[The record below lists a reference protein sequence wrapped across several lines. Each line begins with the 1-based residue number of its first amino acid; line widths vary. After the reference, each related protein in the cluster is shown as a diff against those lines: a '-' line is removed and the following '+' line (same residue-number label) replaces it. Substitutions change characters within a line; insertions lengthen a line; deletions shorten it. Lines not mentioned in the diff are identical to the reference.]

1 VSGEH
6 GVLLVGGYAGLK
18 SHSMVLFADSLAG
31 ALRAR
36 GIAVRQLDPPVV
48 LGRVGGRRLRKWL
61 AHVDRLVIFPLLLAA
76 VARRYPLIHLCD
88 HSFAFYSALLPSKRV
103 VITCHDLIGLRRAD
117 GGYAEESASV
127 TGRLL
132 QALVRARLRAAP
144 HLVCVSE
151 ATRADL
157 LASLDIPDA
166 RVRVVHNGLN
176 HPYAPMSAAESDH
189 ALEHAAPQHGTAAQT
204 PGGLRALTQAPYLL
218 HVGSGAWRKNR
229 AGVVDIFAELR
240 ARAPERAE
248 SLLMVGEPPDADLR
262 ARIDCLGLA
271 PRVHFI
277 TGVGYTALRA
287 LYCRAQWL
295 LFPSFYEGF
304 GWPVIEAQACGCPV
318 LTSKRPPLPEV
329 AGEAAVF
336 VDPDDAA
343 DAAASLLAAWPQRD
357 RLIAAGFENA
367 KRFSMA
373 KMAEGYA
380 AAYAQAMVGADA
392 PAPAATL
399 PPHPDATP

>member
-1 VSGEH
+1 MSGDPS
-6 GVLLVGGYAGLK
+6 VLLVGGYAGLK
-18 SHSMVLFADSLAG
+18 SHSMVLFADSLAE

-76 VARRYPLIHLCD
+76 VARRHSLIHLCD
-88 HSFAFYSALLPSKRV
+88 HSFAFYSVVLPGKRV

-117 GGYAEESASV
+117 GGYADESASV

-132 QALVRARLRAAP
+132 QAAVRARLRAAP
-144 HLVCVSE
+144 HIVCVSE

-176 HPYAPMSAAESDH
+176 QPYAPMSIAESDH
-189 ALEHAAPQHGTAAQT
+189 ALEHGTATQS
-204 PGGLRALTQAPYLL
+204 GDEMHALIRTPYLL

-229 AGVVDIFAELR
+229 AGVIDIFAELR
-240 ARAPERAE
+240 ARAPHRAH

-262 ARIDCLGLA
+262 ARIDRLGLA
-271 PRVHFI
+271 PHVHFL
-277 TGVGYTALRA
+277 TNVGPAVLRA

-295 LFPSFYEGF
+295 LFPSLYEGF

-318 LTSKRPPLPEV
+318 LTSGRPPLTEV
-329 AGEAAVF
+329 AGDAAVF
-336 VDPDDAA
+336 VNPEDAA
-343 DAAASLLAAWPQRD
+343 DGAIRLLTAWPERE
-357 RLIAAGFENA
+357 RLIAAGLENA

-380 AAYAQAMVGADA
+380 AAYTHVIAGAGAAA
-392 PAPAATL
+392 PAAATL
-399 PPHPDATP
+399 PPHPDPTP